1 MSFIVSDN
9 TNSSTQEAW
18 GYTYNIPTWG
28 YTYNI
33 PMMTQEYRNIVLS
46 QLSHSINDL
55 INDYS
60 GPQIALDDFKQ
71 MFKYSTA
78 VNFCNDIE
86 FYRTFYKDDME
97 FENNLWNIIYEY
109 LYDNYPTVRDISLK
123 DIDAIINDCMDI
135 FNDYYLNG
143 TYYRDNDYIMYLIRS
158 WHL

>member
-9 TNSSTQEAW
+9 TNSSTQE
-18 GYTYNIPTWG
+18 TWG
-28 YTYNI
+28 YSYNVPMLKQEEIQKYYYYSKPIISLNYNI
-33 PMMTQEYRNIVLS
+33 NYSSP
-46 QLSHSINDL
+46 
-55 INDYS
+55 DYS

-123 DIDAIINDCMDI
+123 DINAIINDCMDI

-143 TYYRDNDYIMYLIRS
+143 TYYRDNDYITLIRS

>member
-1 MSFIVSDN
+1 MSFIVSNN
-9 TNSSTQEAW
+9 TNSFIQETW
-18 GYTYNIPTWG
+18 GYSYNIPIMAQK
-28 YTYNI
+28 YYSSNK
-33 PMMTQEYRNIVLS
+33 
-46 QLSHSINDL
+46 SIISFNYSCP
-55 INDYS
+55 DYS
-60 GPQIALDDFKQ
+60 GTQIALDDFKQ

-158 WHL
+158 RHL

>member
-9 TNSSTQEAW
+9 TNSSTQKTW
-18 GYTYNIPTWG
+18 DYSYNIP
-28 YTYNI
+28 I
-33 PMMTQEYRNIVLS
+33 MTQETQKYYDKPIISLNYNINYS
-46 QLSHSINDL
+46 SP
-55 INDYS
+55 DYS

-71 MFKYSTA
+71 MFKCSTA

-109 LYDNYPTVRDISLK
+109 LYDNYTTVRDISLK

-135 FNDYYLNG
+135 FNNYYLNG

-158 WHL
+158 WYL

>member
-1 MSFIVSDN
+1 MNFIVSNN
-9 TNSSTQEAW
+9 TNSSTNSSIQETW
-18 GYTYNIPTWG
+18 SYSYNIPIMAQK
-28 YTYNI
+28 YYSSNK
-33 PMMTQEYRNIVLS
+33 
-46 QLSHSINDL
+46 SIISFNYG
-55 INDYS
+55 ISYSSPDYS

-78 VNFCNDIE
+78 VNFCNNIE

-109 LYDNYPTVRDISLK
+109 LYDNYTTVRDISLK

-143 TYYRDNDYIMYLIRS
+143 TYYRDNDYIKYLIRS
-158 WHL
+158 RHL

>member
-1 MSFIVSDN
+1 MSFIVSNN
-9 TNSSTQEAW
+9 TNSFIQETW
-18 GYTYNIPTWG
+18 GYSYNIPIMAQK
-28 YTYNI
+28 YYSSNK
-33 PMMTQEYRNIVLS
+33 
-46 QLSHSINDL
+46 SIISFNYSSP
-55 INDYS
+55 DYS

-71 MFKYSTA
+71 MFKCSTA

-109 LYDNYPTVRDISLK
+109 LYDNYTTVRDISLK

-143 TYYRDNDYIMYLIRS
+143 TYYRDNDYIKYLIRS

>member
-9 TNSSTQEAW
+9 TNSSTQ
-18 GYTYNIPTWG
+18 GTWG
-28 YTYNI
+28 YSYNVPMLKQEEIQKYYYYSKPIISLNYNI
-33 PMMTQEYRNIVLS
+33 NYSSP
-46 QLSHSINDL
+46 
-55 INDYS
+55 DYS

-71 MFKYSTA
+71 TFKYSTA

-143 TYYRDNDYIMYLIRS
+143 TYYRDNDYITLIRS

>member
-9 TNSSTQEAW
+9 TNSSTQKTW
-18 GYTYNIPTWG
+18 GTWG
-28 YTYNI
+28 YSYNI
-33 PMMTQEYRNIVLS
+33 PMMTQEIQKYYYKPIISLNYNINYS
-46 QLSHSINDL
+46 SP
-55 INDYS
+55 DYS

-71 MFKYSTA
+71 MFKCSTA

-109 LYDNYPTVRDISLK
+109 LYDNYTTVRDISLK

-143 TYYRDNDYIMYLIRS
+143 TYYRDDDYIMYLIRS